1 MAQFLEWSDDYET
14 GIGPIDNDHRGLFK
28 AVNDL
33 HDAYAIGD
41 ADAHFADL
49 FDLLSDY
56 VDAHFA
62 REEEAMRRV
71 SYPDLESHLVS
82 HHELTATVHEY
93 AKLNPTNPCGISRK
107 EVLKFFGN
115 WLFGHILG
123 SDMAYVPYI
132 SRGKR

>member
-1 MAQFLEWSDDYET
+1 VKVPYGSLTLNANLNIADGKTLSNGVVLM
-14 GIGPIDNDHRGLFK
+14 
-28 AVNDL
+28 L
-33 HDAYAIGD
+33 HGTL
-41 ADAHFADL
+41 AHKDMEIMRAL
-49 FDLLSDY
+49 QDLLSDY

-132 SRGKR
+132 SRGKW